1 VNLYLIDGNSY
12 VYRAYY
18 AIRELSNSKGFPT
31 NAIYGFTNMLL
42 KIIREKKP
50 DSIVVSFDS
59 PVPTER
65 HRIYE
70 EYKAQRPETPREL
83 VEQMPYIKKMISA
96 FNISIFEAPG
106 YEADDL
112 LGTLAKRA
120 ASEGIDVFIVT
131 GDKDMLQLVNNRV
144 KIYDPMKDKVLDE
157 EFVKEKFGVG
167 PERITEF
174 MALAGDAV
182 DNIPGIKGVGEK
194 TAKELLSEF
203 ESLDDLL
210 NNTSRIRKDKL
221 RLLVSENAD
230 IVRLSKK
237 LATIDTSVPL
247 DINID
252 IEEFRLRE
260 PDWTSLLP
268 LFREFEFGSLMKLIP
283 SGISSELSY
292 ETVFSIERVKEIAAL
307 IKEKFAFDVEA
318 SASGG
323 SRNPLAGSL
332 VGLALCIE
340 KGHAFYIPVSHSYS
354 GIPAQIDKKD
364 VLGALTQIF
373 EDEQIA
379 KIGHN
384 LKYGIMI
391 LKQDGINIKGPLF
404 DTMIASYLINPN
416 KPNHSLEEVSL
427 EYLSYRKKTF
437 TEVLG
442 KKSSFSE
449 VPLEDAASYASE
461 DASLSLELKEALLNS
476 LKENDLENIYLTME
490 MPLIYVLA
498 DMEAAGVKIDSN
510 KLEGISKELER
521 ELEGIQRRIYFL
533 SGEEFNINSPKQLS
547 RVLFHSLGFQPG
559 KKKKTGFS
567 TEMGVLEELAESHEL
582 PREIL
587 NFRSLN
593 KLKTTYIDV
602 LPKLINPK
610 TGRIHTSF
618 NQTATA
624 TGRLSSSDP
633 NLQNIPI
640 RGEWGRRIRETFIA
654 EIGIESE
661 STRSHRTDSQRE
673 ENLLLSADYSQV
685 ELRILAHLSDDEGLI
700 NAFRNN
706 LDIHARTASE
716 IFGVPIDKV
725 TPDMR
730 RIAKTVNFGVI
741 YGISPFGL
749 SETLSISRDEAKKYI
764 EQYFNRH
771 PGVKSY
777 IERTL
782 EEARN
787 KGYVSTLFGRRRAIP
802 GIKSKN
808 SNIRQQGERLA
819 INSPIQG
826 TAADII
832 KIAMINIWK
841 RFKARGLK
849 TRMILQV
856 HDELLFELPAEELGI
871 VKDIVKKEMEG
882 AITLSVPVSVDINHG
897 KNWAEAH

>member
-18 AIRELSNSKGFPT
+18 AIRGLSNSKGFPT

-50 DSIVVSFDS
+50 DNIVVTFDS

-70 EYKAQRPETPREL
+70 EYKAQRPETPGDL
-83 VEQMPYIKKMISA
+83 VEQLPYIRKIISA
-96 FNISIFEAPG
+96 LNIKIFEIPG
-106 YEADDL
+106 YEADDII
-112 LGTLAKRA
+112 GTIAKKVA
-120 ASEGIDVFIVT
+120 AEEIDVFIVT
-131 GDKDMLQLVNNRV
+131 ADKDMLQLVNNKV
-144 KIYDPMKDKVLDE
+144 KIYDPMKDKILDE
-157 EFVKEKFGVG
+157 RYTKERFGVV

-174 MALAGDAV
+174 LALAGDAV

-203 ESLDDLL
+203 KSLDDLL
-210 NNTSRIRKDKL
+210 DNTNRIRKDKL
-221 RLLVSENAD
+221 RLLVSEHAD
-230 IVRLSKK
+230 IVRLSKR
-237 LATIDTSVPL
+237 LATIDTSVP
-247 DINID
+247 IEID
-252 IEEFRLRE
+252 TEEFRLRE
-260 PDWTSLLP
+260 PDWSSLLT
-268 LFREFEFGSLMKLIP
+268 LFIEFEFGRLIKLIP
-283 SGISSELSY
+283 SGLSGEISA
-292 ETVFSIERVKEIAAL
+292 ETLLSIEKVKELASL
-307 IKEKFAFDVEA
+307 IKEKFAFDIEA
-318 SASGG
+318 SD
-323 SRNPLAGSL
+323 RNAMTGSL
-332 VGLALCIE
+332 AGLALCAE
-340 KGHAFYIPVSHSYS
+340 KGHAFYIPVSHSYP
-354 GIPAQIDKKD
+354 GIPAQINKKD
-364 VLGALTQIF
+364 ALTMLAQIF
-373 EDEQIA
+373 EDERLA

-384 LKYGIMI
+384 LKYSIII
-391 LKQDGINIKGPLF
+391 LNQDGIHVKGPLF

-416 KPNHSLEEVSL
+416 KPNHGLEEVAL

-437 TEVLG
+437 MEVIN

-449 VPLEDAASYASE
+449 VSLEEATAYASE
-461 DASLSLELKEALLNS
+461 NASLSLELKEVLFNALR
-476 LKENDLENIYLTME
+476 ENALENIYLNIE

-498 DMEAAGVKIDSN
+498 DMEEAGVKIDSN
-510 KLEGISKELER
+510 NLEGISKELER
-521 ELEGIQRRIYFL
+521 ELGGIQRRIFFL
-533 SGEEFNINSPKQLS
+533 AGEEFNINSPKQLS
-547 RVLFHSLGFQPG
+547 KVLFHSLGFQPR
-559 KKKKTGFS
+559 KRTKTGYS
-567 TEMGVLEELAESHEL
+567 TEIGVLEELAESDEL

-587 NFRSLN
+587 NYRSLS

-602 LPKLINPK
+602 LPTLINPK

-640 RGEWGRRIRETFIA
+640 KGDWGRRIRETFIA
-654 EIGIESE
+654 EEG
-661 STRSHRTDSQRE
+661 
-673 ENLLLSADYSQV
+673 NLLLSADYSQV
-685 ELRILAHLSDDEGLI
+685 ELRILAHLSNDEGLI
-700 NAFRNN
+700 DAFRNN

-716 IFGVPIDKV
+716 IFNIPIDKV
-725 TPDMR
+725 TPDIR

-764 EQYFNRH
+764 EQYFKRH

-777 IERTL
+777 IEKNL
-782 EEARN
+782 DEARN
-787 KGYVSTLFGRRRAIP
+787 KGYASTLFGRRRAIP
-802 GIKSKN
+802 EIKSKN

-841 RFKARGLK
+841 KIKDGGLK

-856 HDELLFELPAEELGI
+856 HDELLFELPAQELET
-871 VKDIVKKEMEG
+871 VKDIVKKDMEEV
-882 AITLSVPVSVDINHG
+882 TKLQVPLSVDINYG

>member
-18 AIRELSNSKGFPT
+18 AIRKLTTSRGFPT

-70 EYKAQRPETPREL
+70 EYKAHRPEAPEDL
-83 VEQMPYIKKMISA
+83 VEQIPYIKKIVSA
-96 FNISIFEAPG
+96 FNINIFEVPG

-112 LGTLAKRA
+112 LGTIAKKA

-131 GDKDMLQLVNNRV
+131 GDKDMLQLVDKKI
-144 KIYDPMKDKVLDE
+144 KIYDPMKDKILDE
-157 EFVKEKFGVG
+157 GYIKERFSVE
-167 PERITEF
+167 PERIIEF
-174 MALAGDAV
+174 MALAGDVV
-182 DNIPGIKGVGEK
+182 DNIPGIKGIGEK

-203 ESLDDLL
+203 KSLDDLL
-210 NNTSRIRKDKL
+210 NNTNRIRKDKL

-237 LATIDTSVPL
+237 LATIDTSVP
-247 DINID
+247 ID
-252 IEEFRLRE
+252 IDTEEFGLRE
-260 PDWTSLLP
+260 PDWPSLLP
-268 LFREFEFGSLMKLIP
+268 LFREFEFGSLIKLIP
-283 SGISSELSY
+283 SGLSSEIRY
-292 ETVFSIERVKEIAAL
+292 ETIFSKERVKELASS
-307 IKEKFAFDVEA
+307 IKEKFAFDIEA
-318 SASGG
+318 TSI
-323 SRNPLAGSL
+323 NPVAGSL
-332 VGLALCIE
+332 VGLALCAE
-340 KGHAFYIPVSHSYS
+340 KGHAFYIPVSHSYP
-354 GIPAQIDKKD
+354 GIPDQINKKD
-364 VLGALTQIF
+364 ALATLARIF
-373 EDEQIA
+373 EDKQIA

-384 LKYGIMI
+384 LKYSIMI
-391 LKQDGINIKGPLF
+391 LNKDGIQVKGPLY

-416 KPNHSLEEVSL
+416 KTNHALEEVVL

-437 TEVLG
+437 MEILN
-442 KKSSFSE
+442 KKGSFSE
-449 VPLEDAASYASE
+449 VPLEEATSYASE
-461 DASLSLELKEALLNS
+461 NACLSLELKDVLFSTLR
-476 LKENDLENIYLTME
+476 ENDLENIYLNIE
-490 MPLIYVLA
+490 MPLIYVLI
-498 DMEAAGVKIDSN
+498 DMEGAGVKIDSN

-521 ELEGIQRRIYFL
+521 ELDGIQRRIFFL
-533 SGEEFNINSPKQLS
+533 AGEEFNINSPKQLS
-547 RVLFHSLGFQPG
+547 KVLFHSLGFQPR
-559 KKKKTGFS
+559 KKTKTGYS
-567 TEMGVLEELAESHEL
+567 TEMGVLEELAESNEL

-587 NFRSLN
+587 NYRSLG

-602 LPKLINPK
+602 LPTLINPE

-618 NQTATA
+618 NQTVTA

-640 RGEWGRRIRETFIA
+640 RGEWGKRIRETFIA
-654 EIGIESE
+654 EEG
-661 STRSHRTDSQRE
+661 
-673 ENLLLSADYSQV
+673 NLLLSADYSQV
-685 ELRILAHLSDDEGLI
+685 ELRIVAHLSNDEGLI
-700 NAFRNN
+700 DAFNNN

-716 IFGVPIDKV
+716 IFSIPMDKV
-725 TPDMR
+725 TPDIR

-749 SETLSISRDEAKKYI
+749 SETLSISRDDAKKYI

-777 IERTL
+777 IEKTI
-782 EEARN
+782 EEAGN
-787 KGYVSTLFGRRRAIP
+787 KGYVKTLFGRRRAIP
-802 GIKSKN
+802 EIKSKN
-808 SNIRQQGERLA
+808 PNIRQQGERLA
-819 INSPIQG
+819 INSPVQG

-841 RFKARGLK
+841 KIKDRGLK

-856 HDELLFELPAEELGI
+856 HDELLFELPVEELEI
-871 VKDIVKKEMEG
+871 VKDIVKKDMEEV
-882 AITLSVPVSVDINHG
+882 IKLRVPLSVDIKYG

>member
-18 AIRELSNSKGFPT
+18 AIRKLTTSRGFPT

-70 EYKAQRPETPREL
+70 EYKAHRPEAPEEL
-83 VEQMPYIKKMISA
+83 VEQIPHIKKIVSA
-96 FNISIFEAPG
+96 FNINIFEVPG

-112 LGTLAKRA
+112 LGTIAKKA

-131 GDKDMLQLVNNRV
+131 GDKDMLQLVDKKV
-144 KIYDPMKDKVLDE
+144 KIYDPMKDKILDE
-157 EFVKEKFGVG
+157 GYIKERFSVE
-167 PERITEF
+167 PERIIEF

-182 DNIPGIKGVGEK
+182 DNIPGIKGIGEK
-194 TAKELLSEF
+194 TAKELLSDF
-203 ESLDDLL
+203 KSLEDLL
-210 NNTSRIRKDKL
+210 NNTNRIRKDKL

-237 LATIDTSVPL
+237 LATIDISVP
-247 DINID
+247 ID
-252 IEEFRLRE
+252 IDTEKFRLRE
-260 PDWTSLLP
+260 PDWPSLLP
-268 LFREFEFGSLMKLIP
+268 LFREFEFGSLIKLIP
-283 SGISSELSY
+283 SGLSSGIKY
-292 ETVFSIERVKEIAAL
+292 ETLLSKERVNELASF
-307 IKEKFAFDVEA
+307 IKEKFAFDIEA
-318 SASGG
+318 TSINPIAAS
-323 SRNPLAGSL
+323 LI
-332 VGLALCIE
+332 GLALCAE
-340 KGHAFYIPVSHSYS
+340 KGHAFYIPVSHSYP
-354 GIPAQIDKKD
+354 GIPDQINKKD
-364 VLGALTQIF
+364 ALATLARIF

-384 LKYGIMI
+384 FKYSIMI
-391 LKQDGINIKGPLF
+391 LNKDGIHVKGPLY

-416 KPNHSLEEVSL
+416 KTNQDLGEIVL
-427 EYLSYRKKTF
+427 EYLSYRKKTL
-437 TEVLG
+437 TEILN

-449 VPLEDAASYASE
+449 VSLEDATSYASE
-461 DASLSLELKEALLNS
+461 NACLGLELKEILFSTLR
-476 LKENDLENIYLTME
+476 ENDLENIYLNIE
-490 MPLIYVLA
+490 MPLIYVLV
-498 DMEAAGVKIDSN
+498 DMEGVGVRIDPN
-510 KLEGISKELER
+510 KLEEISKELEK
-521 ELEGIQRRIYFL
+521 ELDGIQNRIFFL
-533 SGEEFNINSPKQLS
+533 AGEEFNINSPKQLS
-547 RVLFHSLGFQPG
+547 KILFQSLGFQPR
-559 KKKKTGFS
+559 KKTKTGYS

-587 NFRSLN
+587 NYRSLS

-602 LPKLINPK
+602 LPTLINPE

-640 RGEWGRRIRETFIA
+640 RGEWGKRIRETFIA
-654 EIGIESE
+654 EEG
-661 STRSHRTDSQRE
+661 
-673 ENLLLSADYSQV
+673 NLLLSADYSQV
-685 ELRILAHLSDDEGLI
+685 ELRILAHLSNDEGLI
-700 NAFRNN
+700 DAFNNN

-716 IFGVPIDKV
+716 IFSIPLDKV
-725 TPDMR
+725 TPDIR

-749 SETLSISRDEAKKYI
+749 SETLNISRDEAKKYI

-777 IERTL
+777 VERTI
-782 EEARN
+782 EEAGN
-787 KGYVSTLFGRRRAIP
+787 KGYVKTLFGRRRAIP
-802 GIKSKN
+802 EIKSKN
-808 SNIRQQGERLA
+808 PNIRQQGERLA
-819 INSPIQG
+819 TNSPIQG

-841 RFKARGLK
+841 NVKDRGLK
-849 TRMILQV
+849 TKMILQV
-856 HDELLFELPAEELGI
+856 HDELLFDLPVQELVI
-871 VKDIVKKEMEG
+871 VQDIVKKDMEEV
-882 AITLSVPVSVDINHG
+882 IKLRVPLSVDIKYG